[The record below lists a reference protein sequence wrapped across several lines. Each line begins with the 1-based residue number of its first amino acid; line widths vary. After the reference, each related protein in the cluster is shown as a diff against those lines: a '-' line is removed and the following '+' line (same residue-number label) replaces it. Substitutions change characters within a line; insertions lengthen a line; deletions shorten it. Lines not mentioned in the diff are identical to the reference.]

1 MIKDV
6 LTAQNRWLL
15 VNLDKLEGA
24 IAQAAIP
31 LELTPYHASILAT
44 CQHLRGNIMQNLR
57 DLQVAVVAIA

>member
-31 LELTPYHASILAT
+31 PELTPYHALSP
-44 CQHLRGNIMQNLR
+44 
-57 DLQVAVVAIA
+57 